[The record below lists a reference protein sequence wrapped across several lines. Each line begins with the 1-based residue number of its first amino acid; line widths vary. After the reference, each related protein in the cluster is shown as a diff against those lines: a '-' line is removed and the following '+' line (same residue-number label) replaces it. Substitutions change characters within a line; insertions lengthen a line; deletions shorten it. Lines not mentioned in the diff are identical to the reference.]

1 VHEKKRNFFFSA
13 HKNQSLRHTYNH
25 LTTTTNQKKTKNKKK
40 KNQNKTKTENTQSR
54 EQATTRED
62 KIWRKTRELEKKK
75 PRPLL
80 RDCKQ
85 SERGQLTG
93 SSRAAEYETVTGRA
107 GKKGM

>member
-1 VHEKKRNFFFSA
+1 VHEKKRNVFFSA

-25 LTTTTNQKKTKNKKK
+25 LTTTTNQKKKKTKTKTKQ

-75 PRPLL
+75 TRPLL

-85 SERGQLTG
+85 SERGQLAG
-93 SSRAAEYETVTGRA
+93 SSGQPSTRL
-107 GKKGM
+107 

>member
-1 VHEKKRNFFFSA
+1 MKKNGIFFFQRIRISHCA
-13 HKNQSLRHTYNH
+13 I
-25 LTTTTNQKKTKNKKK
+25 LTTTSQRQRTKK
-40 KNQNKTKTENTQSR
+40 KTENTQSR

-93 SSRAAEYETVTGRA
+93 SSWAAEYETVTGRA
-107 GKKGM
+107 GKTGM